1 MKFLA
6 LLALSFS
13 ASSAAA
19 QIRTESPNPA
29 PSPPPGDLYIPNSQ
43 DNLNAKQVRVS
54 MFKFARCVAGRHP
67 KESSEFVL
75 DATGASWPAISKKID
90 DTCLL
95 EAVDNPGE
103 EIHLSSN
110 SQDILF
116 SLADALV
123 QKKLADFDPSQIAM
137 ASKLPI
143 SDALSMVG
151 ECAVR
156 GNPGGAR
163 DLLKARLNSKEE
175 DAAVQ
180 TMMPAFA
187 SCLPK
192 GAQVRFNIR
201 SLRGTVAVN
210 YYRLA
215 LAQKLAR
222 SGAAK

>member
-1 MKFLA
+1 MRKFLP
-6 LLALSFS
+6 LLALCLC
-13 ASSAAA
+13 ATSAAA
-19 QIRTESPNPA
+19 QRVESPNPA
-29 PSPPPGDLYIPNSQ
+29 PALPSGDVYVPGSQ
-43 DNLNAKQVRVS
+43 DNLNAKQVRLS

-67 KESSEFVL
+67 TESSEFVL
-75 DATGASWPAISKKID
+75 DPTGATWPVISKKID

-103 EIHLSSN
+103 EIRLSSN

-116 SLADALV
+116 ALADALV
-123 QKKLADFDPSQIAM
+123 QKKLTDFDPHQIAT

-156 GNPGGAR
+156 ANPSGAR
-163 DLLKARLNSKEE
+163 DLLKARLNSKDE

-180 TMMPAFA
+180 ALMPAFA
-187 SCLPK
+187 SCLAK
-192 GAQVRFNIR
+192 GVQVHFNIL

-215 LAQKLAR
+215 LAPKLPQPE
-222 SGAAK
+222 AAK